1 MPLNLAMENPIVR
14 RAVIADAEHVYE
26 MLCCLSDKQHD
37 KERFMQCFERN
48 LRNDTVIYLVAEI
61 DNKPCGFISCHS
73 QQLLHHTGTAY
84 EIQEMY
90 IKESNRGWGIGKKLI
105 ATLRLMISET
115 DYDVFEVTSSKW
127 REEAHAFYLNNG
139 FVQTHKKFTSKGNYS
154 SC

>member
-1 MPLNLAMENPIVR
+1 MENLIIR

-26 MLCCLSDKQHD
+26 MLCSLSDKQHN

-48 LRNDTVIYLVAEI
+48 LQHEAIIYLVAEI
-61 DNKPCGFISCHS
+61 SNTPCGFVSCHS

-90 IKESNRGWGIGKKLI
+90 IKEAYRGWGIGKKLI
-105 ATLRLMISET
+105 AVLRSMINET
-115 DYDVFEVTSSKW
+115 PYDVFEVTSSNW

-139 FVQTHKKFTSKGNYS
+139 FTQTHKKFTSKGNYPS
-154 SC
+154 R